1 MPLLYLYKI
10 NCKIVG
16 PFLKWHMLFL
26 KAFVQ
31 VALTVS
37 TVCFSLHLSI
47 KYRIYRKYFFQ
58 QVSQTIA
65 YLLLPYLFNFRM
77 ATFRAEKSGLS
88 SGSSLQH
95 LVIMLMISSS
105 AESLSTSGRRIPFE
119 VELPLAEVT
128 FPAVLQVVAFAAKL
142 PLLPPPSN
150 PEVLPLLRTPSTI
163 SVKIEQSYII

>member
-1 MPLLYLYKI
+1 MTYAISKS
-10 NCKIVG
+10 
-16 PFLKWHMLFL
+16 
-26 KAFVQ
+26 FVQ
-31 VALTVS
+31 VVLLVTAG
-37 TVCFSLHLSI
+37 CFSLHLSS
-47 KYRIYRKYFFQ
+47 KYKIYRKYFPP
-58 QVSQTIA
+58 QVSQMIP
-65 YLLLPYLFNFRM
+65 YLLVPYLFNFRM

-95 LVIMLMISSS
+95 LVIILIISSS

>member
-1 MPLLYLYKI
+1 
-10 NCKIVG
+10 
-16 PFLKWHMLFL
+16 
-26 KAFVQ
+26 
-31 VALTVS
+31 
-37 TVCFSLHLSI
+37 
-47 KYRIYRKYFFQ
+47 
-58 QVSQTIA
+58 
-65 YLLLPYLFNFRM
+65 M

-128 FPAVLQVVAFAAKL
+128 FPAVLQVIAFAAKL
-142 PLLPPPSN
+142 PLLPPPST

-163 SVKIEQSYII
+163 SVKIEKSYIIYKVTCSKDSVSFSFQAFFE